1 MAILSFRF
9 VSAAFSAR
17 FLRTEAKRALSSL
30 FSEVLGGGSREA
42 DGEEAD
48 GKDAGS
54 GEAVSEK
61 VRGFSADFALS
72 IFWSSTKSCKE
83 RFGTYFLKSH

>member
-30 FSEVLGGGSREA
+30 FSKALSGG
-42 DGEEAD
+42 AD
-48 GKDAGS
+48 GKVVDSKVAHGKDIGS
-54 GEAVSEK
+54 GKAVSEK
-61 VRGFSADFALS
+61 VCGFSADFTLS
-72 IFWSSTKSCKE
+72 IF
-83 RFGTYFLKSH
+83 

>member
-1 MAILSFRF
+1 MTNIYNLTAILSFIF
-9 VSAAFSAR
+9 VLVAFSAR

-48 GKDAGS
+48 SKVVDNKAAYSKDASS
-54 GEAVSEK
+54 GKAVSKK
-61 VRGFSADFALS
+61 VHRFSADFTLC
-72 IFWSSTKSCKE
+72 IF
-83 RFGTYFLKSH
+83 